1 MHGITSFA
9 RFGAGANQPQE
20 PHFMTT
26 GRHSIRWTLVRTA
39 TLVFALLAAGG
50 LLIYLRYRNEI
61 RSHEARIAHG
71 SKIVETPCG
80 TLEYGESGSG
90 EPILSLHGAGGGY
103 DQGLM
108 IADLIGSGYRV
119 IAPSRFGFLNTPVPP
134 DASVAAQADAYLCLL
149 DGLHVNAVHVV
160 ATSAGGP
167 SALALALRHPQRVKS
182 LTLVSAL
189 STLRPVRADGAG
201 PSTAML
207 SDFGYWAVTTFLPG
221 VALDALGLP
230 AASQTRMSVGELDRT
245 RNVLRMMLPMAR
257 RELGNNTD
265 IVEQNLPAI
274 EAMPIDQITAP
285 TLVVHARDD
294 TLVPFAQ
301 GLYSAAHIPGAKLA
315 AFDDGGHLIIVKD
328 VVWEE
333 IGQFIA
339 EHSRSDNSRPASFR

>member
-1 MHGITSFA
+1 
-9 RFGAGANQPQE
+9 
-20 PHFMTT
+20 MTT
-26 GRHSIRWTLVRTA
+26 RRHPIRWTLVRAA
-39 TLVFALLAAGG
+39 TLGFAILAVGG
-50 LLIYLRYRNEI
+50 LLVYLRYRNEI
-61 RSHEARIAHG
+61 GSHEARIAHG

-80 TLEYGESGSG
+80 TLEYGESGVG

-149 DGLHVNAVHVV
+149 DSLQLNAVHVV

-189 STLRPVRADGAG
+189 STLRPVRSDDAG

-221 VALDALGLP
+221 VALGALGLP
-230 AASQTRMSVGELDRT
+230 AASQARMSAAELGRT
-245 RNVLRMMLPMAR
+245 REVLRTMLPMAR

-265 IVEQNLPAI
+265 IVEQNLPTI
-274 EAMPIDQITAP
+274 EAMPIDQITVP

-301 GLYSAAHIPGAKLA
+301 GQYSAAHIPGARMA
-315 AFDDGGHLIIVKD
+315 AFDEGGHLVIVRD
-328 VVWEE
+328 AAWAE
-333 IGQFIA
+333 ITRFIV
-339 EHSRSDNSRPASFR
+339 EHAAALTPA